1 MLGDAALAAG
11 APGLELAYKRAPG
24 ELDLAY
30 AYSDVAFDWQRS
42 DEMDRVQDQGSAELL
57 EDGSPQRSNP
67 STIGVANTIPN
78 ISTTLLQ
85 QALRACPG
93 SG

>member
-57 EDGSPQRSNP
+57 EDGSPRDRIQVP
-67 STIGVANTIPN
+67 SGWLYYPKHLYDTSSA
-78 ISTTLLQ
+78 
-85 QALRACPG
+85 AC
-93 SG
+93 